1 MQPEHFDLST
11 PVFLPV
17 THDACTALLQADG
30 EKTLVSLT
38 EPELA
43 AILVIQNLAQAS
55 EKDLTASAAEKT
67 LAKLMD
73 WAVDARGTGSTAGLL
88 SEAQRLFD
96 PRKLYFGLNAI
107 KGLNLRFLMADEVA
121 EQGFL
126 LADGKWDVDYKI
138 RHKQQNNPF
147 IQQMVTPRHRERWLS
162 DAQDKLLRTFRAN
175 LDEDLHVQGYAGI
188 GKSHLLGA
196 LVECLR
202 SDRTLILARTPA
214 KLETLRK
221 HLKQA
226 QDKDVA
232 QTFRHFARTQL
243 YGPRPPVAR
252 TPARMPSKQALAQEL
267 NIFGFRR
274 HDGQGTLDVCLRVL
288 ALYCGSRDHS
298 LSARHLPFF
307 QQPLS
312 PADTQVLLEY
322 SSRLWIYLETNPV
335 WASQTGFETLL
346 MIKRAS
352 LSGCRVPARY
362 THVIID
368 ESQDV
373 PASLLQIIERG
384 RQVLITLGDE
394 YQQASGEA
402 MKRKREVRQSDIS
415 YSVRSGRNVERLVN
429 PLISRHSHKSKVP
442 FEGAR
447 NADVDIEHYP
457 QGFVPPE
464 GCVILTASPW
474 DTMMWAIHLHDAN
487 CAFSFPDKDMQAGL
501 KHFMTTAIELFNP
514 QFYDAEFSEKGRH
527 PYFSDLVDWQQ
538 VREANQFDEAFVWG
552 EAELGKG
559 FRMADLTRLNG
570 RVGEPGKACMLMMA
584 EQAGG
589 MEFNR
594 VLLTGALLSNE
605 KFKDAY
611 EFDQRI
617 CAVYIAISRARQQLY
632 LPYDVVEWIEYH
644 DSREP
649 KFRESHGY

>member
-11 PVFLPV
+11 PVYLPV
-17 THDACTALLQADG
+17 THEVCTALLQPEG
-30 EKTLVSLT
+30 EQTLVSLT
-38 EPELA
+38 DPELA
-43 AILVIQNLAQAS
+43 SILVIQNLARAA
-55 EKDLTASAAEKT
+55 EKDLTPNAAEKI
-67 LAKLMD
+67 LARLIG
-73 WAVDARGTGSTAGLL
+73 WAVDARTAGSAGLL

-96 PRKLYFGLNAI
+96 ARKLYFGLNAI
-107 KGLNLRFLMADEVA
+107 KGLNLRFLLADEVTA
-121 EQGFL
+121 QDYL
-126 LADGKWDVDYKI
+126 LPSGQWDVEYKI
-138 RHKQQNNPF
+138 RHKQHNNPF
-147 IQQMVTPRHRERWLS
+147 VQQVVTPRHRERWLS

-202 SDRTLILARTPA
+202 ADKTLILARTPA

-221 HLKQA
+221 YLKQT
-226 QDKDVA
+226 QDKDLA
-232 QTFRHFARTQL
+232 QTFRHFAQTQL

-252 TPARMPSKQALAQEL
+252 AAIRIPSRQVLAQTL

-274 HDGQGTLDVCLRVL
+274 HDGQGALEVCLRVL
-288 ALYCGSRDHS
+288 EVYCGSRDHS

-312 PADTQVLLEY
+312 ATETQVLLEY
-322 SSRLWIYLETNPV
+322 SSRLWVYLETNPA

-346 MIKRAS
+346 LIKRAS

-373 PASLLQIIERG
+373 PASLLQMIERG

-394 YQQASGEA
+394 YQQASGLPV
-402 MKRKREVRQSDIS
+402 KRKREVRQSDIC

-429 PLISRHSHKSKVP
+429 PLISRHSQKSKVP

-447 NADVDIEHYP
+447 HADVDIEHYP

-464 GCVILTASPW
+464 GCVVLTASPW
-474 DTMMWAIHLHDAN
+474 DTMMWAMHLHDAN
-487 CAFSFPDKDMQAGL
+487 CAFSFPDKETQAGL
-501 KHFMTTAIELFNP
+501 KHFMLTAIELFRP
-514 QFYDAEFSEKGRH
+514 QFYDAEASEKGRH
-527 PYFSDLVDWQQ
+527 GYFSDLLDWQQ
-538 VREANQFDEAFVWG
+538 VREANQFDEAFLAV
-552 EAELGKG
+552 EAELEKG
-559 FRMADLTRLNG
+559 FKVADLTGLHG
-570 RVGEPGKACMLMMA
+570 RIGEPGKACMLMMA

-594 VLLTGALLSNE
+594 VLLTSALLSNE

-611 EFDQRI
+611 AFDRRI

-632 LPYDVVEWIEYH
+632 LPYDVVEWIEFH
-644 DSREP
+644 DYQ